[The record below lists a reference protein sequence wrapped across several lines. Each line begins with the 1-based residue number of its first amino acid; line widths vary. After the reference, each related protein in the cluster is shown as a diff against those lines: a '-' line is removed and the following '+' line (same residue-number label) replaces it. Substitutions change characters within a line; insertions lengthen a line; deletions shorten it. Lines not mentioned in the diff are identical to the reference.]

1 MKTDLVTME
10 HPFCIRGNLEILSA
24 SGEVPIY
31 DSLEAATEYLEAA
44 VHGLRDLMCTPEVS
58 NLATLTFYAAE
69 TALAL
74 IYSASASVDP
84 ACAPQNPQ
92 CENVARDSGGQP

>member
-1 MKTDLVTME
+1 MKTDLLTLE
-10 HPFCIRGNLEILSA
+10 HPFCIRGNFEILSA
-24 SGEVPIY
+24 AGDVPIHE
-31 DSLEAATEYLEAA
+31 SLEAATEYLEAV

-74 IYSASASVDP
+74 VYAAGAAVGTD
-84 ACAPQNPQ
+84 
-92 CENVARDSGGQP
+92 VGGTT

>member
-1 MKTDLVTME
+1 MKTDLLTLE

-24 SGEVPIY
+24 AGDVPIH
-31 DSLEAATEYLEAA
+31 DSLEAATEYLEAV

-58 NLATLTFYAAE
+58 NLATLTFFAAE

-74 IYSASASVDP
+74 VYSAAASVDP
-84 ACAPQNPQ
+84 
-92 CENVARDSGGQP
+92 STGGDV